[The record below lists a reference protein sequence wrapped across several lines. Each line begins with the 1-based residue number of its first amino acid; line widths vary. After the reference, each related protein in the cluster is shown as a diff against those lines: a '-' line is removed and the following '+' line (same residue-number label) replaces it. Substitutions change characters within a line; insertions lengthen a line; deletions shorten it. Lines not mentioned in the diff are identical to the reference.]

1 LALHAH
7 VLVPGPVLVHVA
19 FGSQPPWLMLHESTD
34 AQDAPVPEYPVLQ
47 VHVLVPGPVDA
58 QVAFGSQ
65 PPWLTVHESMAA
77 QDTPVPE
84 YPVLQVHVLVPGPVD
99 TQVAFVSQTP
109 ASPPH
114 ESIAVQVVPF
124 PEYPVLQV
132 QVTRELTTAHVAFRL
147 QPPLFVAHDAPTAAS
162 ASVTGPASVWTS
174 GLAPASTRSPAP
186 PPAPPPEPAP
196 PSEPPTPARMPPFRA
211 VVHPA
216 PIIAIATRP
225 AATTKLERALGF
237 ESVRSLTAN
246 ANDMSRFRR
255 RRADAKLES
264 RKIIRS
270 PATARWLEPVSRCL
284 SIRPLPPRL
293 AARKMATLLTQF
305 LAVNDLRS
313 NRNAIP
319 TYGTWERLAA
329 A

>member
-19 FGSQPPWLMLHESTD
+19 FGSQPPWLMLHESTA

-58 QVAFGSQ
+58 QVAFVSQ

-77 QDTPVPE
+77 QDTPVPA

-99 TQVAFVSQTP
+99 TQVAFTSQTP

-114 ESIAVQVVPF
+114 ESIAVQVVPL
-124 PEYPVLQV
+124 PEYPILQV
-132 QVTRELTTAHVAFRL
+132 QVTTELTTAQVAFRL

-186 PPAPPPEPAP
+186 PPEPAP

-211 VVHPA
+211 VVHPS

-225 AATTKLERALGF
+225 AATTKLIRALGF
-237 ESVRSLTAN
+237 ESGRSLTAY
-246 ANDMSRFRR
+246 ANDMPRFRR

-264 RKIIRS
+264 RKIICS
-270 PATARWLEPVSRCL
+270 PATARLLEPVSRCL
-284 SIRPLPPRL
+284 SIRPCLRDWPPEKWPRY
-293 AARKMATLLTQF
+293 
-305 LAVNDLRS
+305 LRTS
-313 NRNAIP
+313 WLSMTSAPDRNAVP
-319 TYGTWERLAA
+319 TYGIWERLAA

>member
-1 LALHAH
+1 
-7 VLVPGPVLVHVA
+7 
-19 FGSQPPWLMLHESTD
+19 MLHESTA

-58 QVAFGSQ
+58 QVAFVSQ

-132 QVTRELTTAHVAFRL
+132 QVTRELTTAQVAFRL

-162 ASVTGPASVWTS
+162 ASVTGAASVWTS

-225 AATTKLERALGF
+225 AATTKLVRALGF
-237 ESVRSLTAN
+237 DSGRSLTAD
-246 ANDMSRFRR
+246 ANDMPRFRR
-255 RRADAKLES
+255 RRAHATTSEL

-270 PATARWLEPVSRCL
+270 PATARLLEPAARWR
-284 SIRPLPPRL
+284 SIRPCLRDWLPEKWPRY
-293 AARKMATLLTQF
+293 
-305 LAVNDLRS
+305 LRTS
-313 NRNAIP
+313 WLSMTSAPDRNAVP
-319 TYGTWERLAA
+319 TNGIWDRLAA